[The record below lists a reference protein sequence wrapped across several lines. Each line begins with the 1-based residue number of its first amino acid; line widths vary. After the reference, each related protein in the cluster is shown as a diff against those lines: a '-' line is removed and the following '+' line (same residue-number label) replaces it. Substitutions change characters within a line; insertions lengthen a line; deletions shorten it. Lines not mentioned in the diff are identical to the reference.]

1 MRNGLLYARLSRMKV
16 LSRKKLDQKEK
27 ALLISEL
34 RELLAGKEPV
44 LFAYLYGS
52 FLGEGFFR
60 DIDIAVYFDSPAF
73 KDSSDMFN
81 YSLAL
86 SAECDM
92 ATSGVTFDLRP
103 LNLAPLPFR
112 FDVVT
117 QGRVL
122 YTRDEELRVDF
133 EARTRSLYF
142 DFLPHLRLY
151 FRNIVL
157 GESDERLG
165 E

>member
-1 MRNGLLYARLSRMKV
+1 MRFQ
-16 LSRKKLDQKEK
+16 SRKKLDQKEK
-27 ALLISEL
+27 DLLILQL
-34 RELLAGKEPV
+34 RELVSGKEPV

-60 DIDIAVYFDSPAF
+60 DIDVAVYFDTPAF
-73 KDSSDMFN
+73 KDSSDTFN

-92 ATSGVTFDLRP
+92 ATTGVTLDLRP

-117 QGRVL
+117 RGRVL

-142 DFLPHLRLY
+142 DFLPHLRFY

-157 GESDERLG
+157 GESDERPR

>member
-1 MRNGLLYARLSRMKV
+1 MTV
-16 LSRKKLDQKEK
+16 LPRKKLDQREK
-27 ALLISEL
+27 DFLISQL
-34 RELLAGKEPV
+34 RELLSGKEPV

-52 FLGEGFFR
+52 FLKEGFFR
-60 DIDIAVYFDSPAF
+60 DIDVAVYFDSRPF
-73 KDSSDMFN
+73 EDSSDIFN
-81 YSLAL
+81 YSLSL
-86 SAECDM
+86 SAECDL

-117 QGRVL
+117 QGRVF
-122 YTRDEELRVDF
+122 YTRDEERQVDF

-142 DFLPHLRLY
+142 DFLPHLRFY
-151 FRNIVL
+151 YRNIVL
-157 GESDERLG
+157 GESDERFG

>member
-1 MRNGLLYARLSRMKV
+1 MNV

-27 ALLISEL
+27 NLLISQL
-34 RELLAGKEPV
+34 RELVSEKEPV

-60 DIDIAVYFDSPAF
+60 DIDVAVYFDSRAF

-92 ATSGVTFDLRP
+92 ATTGVAFDLRP

-112 FDVVT
+112 FDVMT
-117 QGRVL
+117 KGRVL
-122 YTRDEELRVDF
+122 YSRDEELRVDF

-142 DFLPHLRLY
+142 DFLPHLRFY

-157 GESDERLG
+157 GESDERFG

>member
-1 MRNGLLYARLSRMKV
+1 MKV

-27 ALLISEL
+27 DFLILQLRDLLV
-34 RELLAGKEPV
+34 GKDPV
-44 LFAYLYGS
+44 VFAYLHGS

-60 DIDIAVYFDSPAF
+60 DIDVAVYFDSRAF
-73 KDSSDMFN
+73 DDSSDMFN
-81 YSLAL
+81 YSLSL

-92 ATSGVTFDLRP
+92 ATTGVAFDLRP

-117 QGRVL
+117 KGRVL
-122 YTRDEELRVDF
+122 YSRDEELRVDF

-142 DFLPHLRLY
+142 DFLPHLRFY

-157 GESDERLG
+157 GESDERFG

>member
-1 MRNGLLYARLSRMKV
+1 MKV
-16 LSRKKLDQKEK
+16 LSRKKLDQQEK
-27 ALLISEL
+27 DLLISQL
-34 RELLAGKEPV
+34 RQVLAGKEPV

-52 FLGEGFFR
+52 FLGEGFFQ
-60 DIDIAVYFDSPAF
+60 DIDVAVYFDSRAL

-92 ATSGVTFDLRP
+92 VTTGVTFDLRP

-151 FRNIVL
+151 FRSIVL

>member
-1 MRNGLLYARLSRMKV
+1 MRV
-16 LSRKKLDQKEK
+16 LSRKKLNQKEK
-27 ALLISEL
+27 DLLISQL
-34 RELLAGKEPV
+34 RELLLGKEPV

-60 DIDIAVYFDSPAF
+60 DIDVAVYFDSRAF
-73 KDSSDMFN
+73 KDRSTMFN

-86 SAECDM
+86 SVECDM
-92 ATSGVTFDLRP
+92 ATSGVTFDLRA

-117 QGRVL
+117 QGQIF
-122 YTRDEELRVDF
+122 YTRYEESRVDF

-142 DFLPHLRLY
+142 DFLPHLRFY
-151 FRNIVL
+151 FRRFVL
-157 GESDERLG
+157 GESDERFR

>member
-1 MRNGLLYARLSRMKV
+1 MKV

-34 RELLAGKEPV
+34 RELLAEKESV

-52 FLGEGFFR
+52 FLGEGFFQ
-60 DIDIAVYFDSPAF
+60 DIDVAVYFDSSAF
-73 KDSSDMFN
+73 EDSSDMFN

-86 SAECDM
+86 SAELDM

-122 YTRDEELRVDF
+122 YTTDEELRVDF